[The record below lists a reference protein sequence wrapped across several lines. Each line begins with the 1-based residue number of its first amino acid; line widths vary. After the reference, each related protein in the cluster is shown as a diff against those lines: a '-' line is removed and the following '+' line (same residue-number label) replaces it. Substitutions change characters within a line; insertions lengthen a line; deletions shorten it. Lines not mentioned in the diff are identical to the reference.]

1 MLNRN
6 EIGWPGPE
14 ALSRV
19 GVPRSQVV
27 LDVVLLGA
35 LATWAV
41 SDAYASGHFD
51 DLLRVPLPVLLLAFG
66 AFLLCVFQ
74 CTTQRQLLLRSV
86 GLLAVLAAVGWVAL
100 MTGAVV
106 MAAVLLIAGAAMA
119 VERLPLWAGL
129 LCAVPLAHFFAI
141 QIPEADTV
149 GIAVAM
155 AGILLG
161 GYAFRLDA
169 QARGAGFRLLAQER
183 AAHEAEAVSAA
194 LAERARIARE
204 IHDVLAHSLSAQ
216 LVHLE
221 AARIR
226 IERGPEGPFR
236 DELLERV
243 TAARGMARSGLVET
257 RQALSALRGELT
269 PVEEFLREIAAEEG
283 ADSVVSGERLSMPPE
298 VSQAVRRVAQ
308 EALTNA
314 RKHAPGGRV
323 RLLFSYEERGVRLEV
338 RDSGATVHRGELSKS
353 GSGYGLLG
361 MQERAELLGG
371 TLEVGPEGAG
381 FMVRLRV
388 PV

>member
-1 MLNRN
+1 MPNGDVKR
-6 EIGWPGPE
+6 WPGQE

-19 GVPRSQVV
+19 GVPRSLLV
-27 LDVVLLGA
+27 LDTVLMGS

-41 SDAYASGHFD
+41 SDAYVSGHFD
-51 DLLRVPLPVLLLAFG
+51 GLRVALPAVLLALG
-66 AFLLCVFQ
+66 AFLVCAFQ
-74 CTTQRQLLLRSV
+74 ATTRRRQLPLSV
-86 GLLAVLAAVGWVAL
+86 GVLVALAAVGWAAL
-100 MTGAVV
+100 TAGAVV

-129 LCAVPLAHFFAI
+129 LCAVPLANIFAI
-141 QIPEADTV
+141 RIPEADGV
-149 GIAVAM
+149 GIAIIM

-183 AAHEAEAVSAA
+183 AAREAEAISAA

-226 IERGPEGPFR
+226 IERGPEGAFR

-243 TAARGMARSGLVET
+243 TAARGMARSGLAET

-283 ADSVVSGERLSMPPE
+283 ADSVVTGERLSMSPE

-323 RLLFSYEERGVRLEV
+323 RLLFSYERSGVKLEV
-338 RDSGATVHRGELSKS
+338 RDSGPTVHRGELSES

-361 MQERAELLGG
+361 MRERAELLGG
-371 TLEVGPEGAG
+371 TLETGPEGAG
-381 FMVRLRV
+381 FLVRLRV